1 MKRTLIVLCLLA
13 LSALPAWGAD
23 SDTLAPPHVT
33 YIRALDYSEY
43 AADLGWCIQV
53 KWQAVSGAEA
63 YAIKVIGKKGLAP
76 RNADDSPPKQA
87 EWRTT
92 THYSTHAD
100 DSNQVKV
107 CNLAQKQKVK
117 FRLRTVDLDKPL
129 DAYGTASAA
138 FALRL
143 QKYGK
148 APVLAYSG
156 VPTIEVF
163 G

>member
-23 SDTLAPPHVT
+23 GDALAPPHVT
-33 YIRALDYSEY
+33 TIRALDYSEL
-43 AADLGWCIQV
+43 AADLGWCIQA
-53 KWQAVSGAEA
+53 KWQAVAGAEG

-76 RNADDSPPKQA
+76 RNADGSAPKQA

-92 THYSTHAD
+92 THYSTQ
-100 DSNQVKV
+100 SENPNQVKV
-107 CNLAQKQKVK
+107 CGLAQKQKVK
-117 FRLRTVDLDKPL
+117 FRLRTIDVDKPH
-129 DAYGTASAA
+129 DAYGIASAP

-143 QKYGK
+143 KKYGK
-148 APVLAYSG
+148 APILAYTG